1 MGLDRENYFVLLGF
15 DVAKVLAQGDV
26 LESEIKSVIEK
37 KKQDWNFSSATK
49 HMLDMVPEIEKVML
63 NASSRKAEVKRLRE
77 LRNKT
82 MEELKSTIRV
92 SGEMDEKA
100 KKKLFNKNKKY
111 GITINDI
118 EKLLREIGDESGKKK
133 NKVGFISPQDAN
145 TIEQNLEKIRQ
156 IEATEN
162 RTKGTSITMK
172 HNLYDTVGLPVTATA
187 AQMRKKADE
196 EFKRR
201 NESANKDNVK
211 DPIYQIF
218 YGKIS
223 KIFTSEAS
231 KAEYDH
237 YLSIMKSKEFNDLI
251 DAAADSH
258 KTISSSKQLVLFEE
272 GMRRKVDN
280 TMTYLL
286 DYCEYKGYVIKEE
299 VTICESCGTENKPGI
314 SVCEKCKKTLFI
326 VCPNCQKRSGNTQKK
341 CIVCGFDFSIPEQV
355 EKKAKKMRELLN
367 QGDWS
372 NAEHLLREIKG
383 VWNKYSGYEALEKE
397 VDKEKQRYLQKKKEQ
412 ADSVRRIEQ
421 AIKDKEFYKARSII
435 KEAEILGG
443 GVDAGTKQKV
453 EATINNFENLIKRC
467 KMLGEDESVEILGQI
482 CDDIRDS
489 NEVKEMIKRYP
500 PKVSFSLEARQNIDN
515 ISVTWSKS
523 VSKGKCIYHLIR
535 KQGSVPVRIG
545 DGEEIYR
552 GENISFT
559 DGSIKENTHYYYGV
573 YVERLGAFSEL
584 KVSNNPAV
592 RISPLRDVALM
603 CGNSIIDILWTVAD
617 TVTEIEVSVCEAN
630 QNPTDN
636 QFKKV
641 NCNRLDGIT
650 LKELINGKKYYVRL
664 VAIHTIG
671 GRIYRSIPV
680 IKYGIP
686 SKPATP
692 LENFRIGKEG
702 DKFIAS
708 WNVSEWD
715 AAIFMSEKEPEY
727 EVGRQYDYTEITKKY
742 TKVNLALNKKNE
754 GELNV
759 KFTGAKYFIPG
770 AVNGN
775 NIVLGKAVRI
785 TDIPMASNGVV
796 EKVVA
801 GNCLYVTFKWG
812 KGIRNAVVLYRND
825 KYPEGPQDPQAIQ
838 IKCTQE
844 MYDSNAGIEITDPNI
859 GDYYV
864 AVYMCIEEKG
874 EISYSQPIEI
884 FFSNQQKMELF
895 YTISYKKML
904 FGKKCKI
911 SVTVYEADR
920 KTFTMPPFLL
930 LTKVGTVPIKKDD
943 GWEVFREGQETM
955 VKGSHT
961 FEGECNDIPKGSFI
975 KLFFEK
981 DTDYSRFS
989 VKNDGSNKI

>member
-26 LESEIKSVIEK
+26 SESEIKSVLEK

-63 NASSRKAEVKRLRE
+63 NASNRKEEMKRLRE
-77 LRNKT
+77 LKNKT

-92 SGEMDEKA
+92 SGEMDEKT

-111 GITINDI
+111 GITMNDI
-118 EKLLREIGDESGKKK
+118 EKLLREAGEESGKQKS
-133 NKVGFISPQDAN
+133 KVGFISPQDAN

-156 IEATEN
+156 IEDTEN
-162 RTKGTSITMK
+162 RTKGTKIPMK
-172 HNLYDTVGLPVTATA
+172 YNLYDTVGLPVTATA

-223 KIFTSEAS
+223 KIFASEAS

-237 YLSIMKSKEFNDLI
+237 YLSIMKSKDFNDLI
-251 DAAADSH
+251 DAAADAQ

-280 TMTYLL
+280 PMVYLL
-286 DYCEYKGYVIKEE
+286 DYCEFKGYAIKEE
-299 VTICESCGTENKPGI
+299 VTICESCGTENKPGV
-314 SVCEKCKKTLFI
+314 SVCEKCKKILFI
-326 VCPNCQKRSGNTQKK
+326 VCPDCQKRSGNTQKK

-355 EKKAKKMRELLN
+355 EQKAKTLRELLN
-367 QGDWS
+367 KGDLS
-372 NAEHLLREIKG
+372 SAEHLLREIKG
-383 VWNKYSGYEALEKE
+383 TWNKYAGYEDLEKE
-397 VDKEKQRYLQKKKEQ
+397 VDKERQKELQKKKEQ
-412 ADSVRRIEQ
+412 ADGARRIEQ
-421 AIKDKEFYKARSII
+421 AIKEKEFYKAKSLI
-435 KEAEILGG
+435 KEVEALGG
-443 GVDAGTKQKV
+443 SVDTQTKQKV
-453 EATINNFENLIKRC
+453 EATIKNFENMIKRC
-467 KMLGEDESVEILGQI
+467 KTLGEDEAVDILARI
-482 CDDIRDS
+482 SDDIRDS
-489 NEVKEMIKRYP
+489 NEARELIKKYP
-500 PKVSFSLEARQNIDN
+500 PKVSLSVEAKQNGDN
-515 ISVTWSKS
+515 IFISWSKS
-523 VSKGKCIYHLIR
+523 ESKGKCIYHILR
-535 KQGSVPVRIG
+535 KQGSVPVKIG
-545 DGEEIYR
+545 DGEEVYK
-552 GENISFT
+552 GENTSFI
-559 DGSIKENTHYYYGV
+559 DGGTKENTHYYYGV
-573 YVERLGAFSEL
+573 YVERLGVCSEL

-592 RISPLRDVALM
+592 RISPLRDVTLM
-603 CGNSIIDILWTVAD
+603 SGNNLIDVLWSAAS
-617 TVTEIEVSVCEAN
+617 TVTEVEVSLCQADN
-630 QNPTDN
+630 TPADN

-641 NCNRLDGIT
+641 NSNRLDGIT
-650 LKELINGKKYYVRL
+650 LKELVNGKKYYVRL

-680 IKYGIP
+680 IKFGIP

-692 LENFRIGKEG
+692 LENFKIRKDG
-702 DKFIAS
+702 DKYIAS
-708 WNVSEWD
+708 WSESEWD

-727 EVGRQYDYTEITKKY
+727 EVGRQYDYAEITKKF
-742 TKVNLALNKKNE
+742 TKVNLTLQKKNE

-759 KFTGAKYFIPG
+759 KFSGAKFFIPG

-775 NIVLGKAVRI
+775 NIVFGKAVRL

-825 KYPEGPQDPQAIQ
+825 KYPEGPQDPQAVQ

-844 MYDSNAGIEITDPNI
+844 MYDSNAGIEITDPKI
-859 GDYYV
+859 GNYYV
-864 AVYMCIEEKG
+864 AVYMCMEDKG
-874 EISYSQPIEI
+874 ETSYSQPIEI
-884 FFSNQQKMELF
+884 FFSNQEKMELF
-895 YTISYKKML
+895 YTISYKKPL

-911 SVTVYEADR
+911 SVTVYEAN
-920 KTFTMPPFLL
+920 KKAFTMPPFLL
-930 LTKVGTVPIKKDD
+930 LTKAGTVPMKKDD
-943 GWEVFREGQETM
+943 GWEVFCEGQDTP

-961 FEGECNDIPKGSFI
+961 FEGECNDIPKGSYI

-981 DTDYSRFS
+981 DTDYSKFS
-989 VKNDGSNKI
+989 IKNDGSSKI